1 MSTDDANTAA
11 HSTDVGDYLRSVF
24 GLEGR
29 QALVTG
35 ASSGIG
41 AAAACA
47 LGAAGADVIVGGRDA
62 ERAARVVEKIV
73 SAGGAASVELGDL
86 SDPDHAEAFAQ
97 RVLERHGD
105 VDVLVNCAGVFHRS
119 AAEATPRAVWDESL
133 ALNVTATFLLCQTVG
148 RRMIAAGRGKIIN
161 FASTDGIVGVPE
173 QAAYCA
179 SKGAVVQLTRTL
191 GAEWIKHGVHVNAIG
206 PCDFDTP
213 MIADV
218 LDEPEYREWIL
229 GAIPAERTGRPEE
242 IAGAVVY
249 LASAASDMVVGHVL
263 MVDGGRVAV

>member
-1 MSTDDANTAA
+1 MSESVTAGPA
-11 HSTDVGDYLRSVF
+11 DVGAYLRDLF

-29 QALVTG
+29 RALVTG

-41 AAAACA
+41 AAAARA
-47 LGAAGADVIVGGRDA
+47 LGGAGADVVVGGRDA
-62 ERAARVVEKIV
+62 ARATQVADAIAA
-73 SAGGAASVELGDL
+73 AGGRASVEVGDL
-86 SDPDHAEAFAQ
+86 SEPDRAEAFAQ
-97 RVLERHGD
+97 RVLDRHGEI
-105 VDVLVNCAGVFHRS
+105 DVLVNCAGVFRRS
-119 AAEATPRAVWDESL
+119 PAEATTRAMWDETL
-133 ALNVTATFLLCQTVG
+133 ALNVTAMFVLCQVVG
-148 RRMIAAGRGKIIN
+148 RRMIAAGRGKIVN
-161 FASTDGIVGVPE
+161 VASTDGFVGVAE

-218 LDEPEYREWIL
+218 LNEPEYRDWIL
-229 GAIPAERTGRPEE
+229 DAIPAGRVGRPEE

-249 LASAASDMVVGHVL
+249 LASSASDMVVGEVL
-263 MVDGGRVAV
+263 MVDGGRVAI